1 MVIKKEYLE
10 DFISVTQHAA
20 IATYPYIG
28 KNNKKAADKSATDSM
43 RQKLNEINMK
53 GRVVIGEG
61 EIDEAPMLYIGEIIG
76 NQRGDDIDI
85 AVDPVEGTNF
95 VAKNMRGSISVI
107 AAANKN
113 NLFNAPETY
122 MEKIAFGSHIDPGVV
137 DLDYSFKKNIEN
149 LADFNNKNVE
159 DLRICILDRPRHKE
173 IIDEARRKKIK
184 INLITDGDV
193 TGAILVSDQKFNVD
207 LFLGI
212 GGGPEGV
219 LAACA
224 LDSMNCGFQGRLLF
238 EDDKIIERANKMGIK
253 DLNKKYNINDIVKGD
268 SIFCATGITDGDI
281 TRGVK
286 IINDEY
292 ITDTFVT
299 HKSQKIKKN
308 ISRNFKKS
316 E

>member
-1 MVIKKEYLE
+1 
-10 DFISVTQHAA
+10 
-20 IATYPYIG
+20 
-28 KNNKKAADKSATDSM
+28 
-43 RQKLNEINMK
+43 
-53 GRVVIGEG
+53 
-61 EIDEAPMLYIGEIIG
+61 
-76 NQRGDDIDI
+76 
-85 AVDPVEGTNF
+85 
-95 VAKNMRGSISVI
+95 
-107 AAANKN
+107 
-113 NLFNAPETY
+113 

-149 LADFNNKNVE
+149 LADFNNKNIE
-159 DLRICILDRPRHKE
+159 DLTICILDRPRHKE

-224 LDSMNCGFQGRLLF
+224 LDSMSCGFQGRLLF
-238 EDDKIIERANKMGIK
+238 QDDKIIERANKMGIT

-286 IINDEY
+286 IINEEY

>member
-122 MEKIAFGSHIDPGVV
+122 MEK
-137 DLDYSFKKNIEN
+137 
-149 LADFNNKNVE
+149 
-159 DLRICILDRPRHKE
+159 
-173 IIDEARRKKIK
+173 
-184 INLITDGDV
+184 
-193 TGAILVSDQKFNVD
+193 
-207 LFLGI
+207 
-212 GGGPEGV
+212 
-219 LAACA
+219 
-224 LDSMNCGFQGRLLF
+224 
-238 EDDKIIERANKMGIK
+238 
-253 DLNKKYNINDIVKGD
+253 
-268 SIFCATGITDGDI
+268 
-281 TRGVK
+281 
-286 IINDEY
+286 
-292 ITDTFVT
+292 
-299 HKSQKIKKN
+299 
-308 ISRNFKKS
+308 
-316 E
+316 